1 MSKIIRT
8 VQEKIFPNEE
18 QKRKIRQM
26 ISYCRFVYNYTLSE
40 RLWREIKRT
49 MGLHRK

>member
-8 VQEKIFPNEE
+8 VQEKIFLNKE

-26 ISYCRFVYNYTLSE
+26 ISYCRFVYNYMLSE
-40 RLWREIKRT
+40 KLWREIKCT
-49 MGLHRK
+49 IELHRK

>member
-1 MSKIIRT
+1 MRT
-8 VQEKIFPNEE
+8 IKEKIFPTDE

-26 ISYCRFVYNYTLSE
+26 ISCCHFVYNYMLSE
-40 RLWREIKRT
+40 KLWREIKHT